1 VGFLFKAADT
11 FFALRFLRLL
21 TMPWTKTGAYKEGI
35 IDKDGKVIKK
45 PDTPKEK
52 EVYNLFH
59 KLVFNIKRLLN
70 KLPFGKSTIASY
82 AAGLF
87 LIKEHTGMSDILL
100 AELLEES
107 FGYNPLHDIDL
118 NEAVEDGPIQSGNY
132 ILNESLF
139 FVNGDM
145 LSPMGDATLTIN
157 ESSTEKI
164 GSIFNIPIYKA
175 KDNKTNQ
182 FILVTDKNITKI

>member
-1 VGFLFKAADT
+1 MGFLFKAADT

-45 PDTPKEK
+45 PDTTKEK

>member
-1 VGFLFKAADT
+1 
-11 FFALRFLRLL
+11 
-21 TMPWTKTGAYKEGI
+21 MPWTKTGAYKNGI
-35 IDKDGKVIKK
+35 IDKNGKVIKK
-45 PDTPKEK
+45 PETPNEK

-87 LIKEHTGMSDILL
+87 LIKEHTGMSELLL

-107 FGYNPLHDIDL
+107 FGYNPLHDNEL
-118 NEAVEDGPIQSGNY
+118 NEEIEDGPIQSGSY
-132 ILNESLF
+132 ILNENLF
-139 FVNGDM
+139 FANGDM
-145 LSPMGDATLTIN
+145 INSTGDITLTIN
-157 ESSTEKI
+157 ENSTERI

>member
-1 VGFLFKAADT
+1 MGFLFKAADT

>member
-45 PDTPKEK
+45 PDTTKEK

>member
-1 VGFLFKAADT
+1 MGFLFKAADT

-132 ILNESLF
+132 ILNEKIYF
-139 FVNGDM
+139 YN
-145 LSPMGDATLTIN
+145 TI
-157 ESSTEKI
+157 
-164 GSIFNIPIYKA
+164 F
-175 KDNKTNQ
+175 
-182 FILVTDKNITKI
+182 